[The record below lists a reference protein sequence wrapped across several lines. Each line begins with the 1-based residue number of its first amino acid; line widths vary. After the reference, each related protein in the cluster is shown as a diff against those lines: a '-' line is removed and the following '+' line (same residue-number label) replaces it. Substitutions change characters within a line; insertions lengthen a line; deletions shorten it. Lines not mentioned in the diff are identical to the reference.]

1 MTVDYEISPCN
12 RCNYECF
19 HEEESCPVKD
29 DVPIIWE
36 KMREADGIVFVIP
49 EYYGLPPA
57 IFKAIIERAQGILR
71 WRTRELRDLE
81 GIWRNKPIISIV
93 MANGEEK

>member
-12 RCNYECF
+12 RCNYVCF

-57 IFKAIIERAQGILR
+57 IFKAIIERAQGIL
-71 WRTRELRDLE
+71 
-81 GIWRNKPIISIV
+81 IWRNKPIIAIV